1 MKCKL
6 CGYQFN
12 KKQAIQSCASC
23 PLTFNCPLVKCP
35 NCNYE
40 WPYHSEEK
48 NKLAPLISL
57 KGGEKGIIDSICTSQ
72 TEHLKKIISLGIM
85 PGLTIEMIKR
95 FPTLLCQIGFSQFA
109 LDDEIAKYILVS
121 KINQL

>member
-6 CGYQFN
+6 CGYQFDI
-12 KKQAIQSCASC
+12 KQAVQSCASC
-23 PLTFNCPLVKCP
+23 PLTKNCPLVRCP

-40 WPYHSEEK
+40 WPLDSEES
-48 NKLAPLISL
+48 NKLVPLTSL
-57 KGGEKGIIDSICTSQ
+57 KKGEKGKISTICTSQ
-72 TEHLKKIISLGIM
+72 TEYLKKIISMGIM
-85 PGLTIEMIKR
+85 PGMTIEMIRR

-121 KINQL
+121 RIN